1 MKYEIDIIDVIKS
14 NLMNNKDYEVSIL
27 IKELSISEYVV
38 VNLILQDYSLSE
50 IIQLLGI
57 PKCKINKDLSCIL
70 SKINNTIINIES
82 NSVRKNSIF
91 GKLLSLYGDKESLS
105 ATINTMTPIMQ
116 YVIINNM
123 IIKKSLK
130 TISEELDIN
139 KECISKIFNNVNKML
154 FSDY

>member
-38 VNLILQDYSLSE
+38 VNLILQDYSLSG

-57 PKCKINKDLSCIL
+57 PNHKINKYLSCIL

-139 KECISKIFNNVNKML
+139 KECISKIFNNVNKIL